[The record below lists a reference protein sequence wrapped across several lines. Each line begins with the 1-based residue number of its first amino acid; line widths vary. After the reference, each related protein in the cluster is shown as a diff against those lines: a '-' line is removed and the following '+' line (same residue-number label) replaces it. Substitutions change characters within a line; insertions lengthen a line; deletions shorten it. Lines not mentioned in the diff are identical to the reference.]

1 MNIPIWPGSSS
12 FSPGNTPFGFYDN
25 ELDFQTDSDKFA
37 LFASRRLGYPLVE
50 IELQDLNFYTA
61 FEEAVTTYGN
71 EIYAY
76 KVADNLLTYE
86 GAPSTTSPGNEE
98 LVEPNFA
105 NIVRL
110 SHQYGEE
117 SGVGGN
123 VTYKKGILT
132 LEANKQNYDLNAWA
146 ESEGIEGGIEIKRIY
161 YEAPPAIN
169 RYFDPYVGSG
179 TGMMQMLDG
188 FGWGGYSPAINFM
201 LMPISYDMQTIE
213 AIEFNDQIRK
223 SQYSF
228 ELVNNQLKI
237 FPIPKTSGMTHLCF
251 QYIKLDDRNQPYV
264 DRYGK
269 EIITNVSNVPF
280 ENPNYNKINSIG
292 RQWIFEYAL
301 ALTKEILG
309 YVRGKYSQIPIPGAD
324 MTLNQDALISAATS
338 EKERL
343 IEKLRT
349 YLETTSREKLLEK
362 KANEAEHQNKTMG
375 QAPMNI
381 FIG

>member
-1 MNIPIWPGSSS
+1 MNVPIWPGSSS

-25 ELDFQTDSDKFA
+25 ETDFQTDIDKFSV
-37 LFASRRLGYPLVE
+37 FASRRLGYPLVE
-50 IELQDLNFYTA
+50 IELQDVNFYAA
-61 FEEAVTTYGN
+61 FEEAITTYGN
-71 EIYAY
+71 EVYSS
-76 KVADNLLTYE
+76 KVADDLLSYE
-86 GAPSTTSPGNEE
+86 GAPTTIQPGNKE
-98 LVEPNFA
+98 LVNPNFA
-105 NIVRL
+105 NLVLL
-110 SHQYGEE
+110 SNQYGEE
-117 SGVGGN
+117 AGVGGN
-123 VTYKKGILT
+123 VTYYSGSLK
-132 LEANKQNYDLNAWA
+132 LEPNKQNYDLTQWA
-146 ESEGIEGGIEIKRIY
+146 IDNNIEGGIEIKRIY

-201 LMPISYDMQTIE
+201 LMPISYDMQTIQ

-237 FPIPKTSGMTHLCF
+237 FPIPRTSGMTDLWF
-251 QYIKLDDRNQPYV
+251 QYIKLDDRNQPYI
-264 DRYGK
+264 DRHGK

-292 RQWIFEYAL
+292 RQWVFEYAL

-309 YVRGKYSQIPIPGAD
+309 YVRGKYSTVPIPGAD
-324 MTLNQDALISAATS
+324 MTLNQDALIAAATT
-338 EKERL
+338 EKEKL
-343 IEKLRT
+343 VEKLRV
-349 YLETTSREKLLEK
+349 YLESTSREKLLEK
-362 KANEAEHQNKTMG
+362 KANEAEQQNKTMG

>member
-1 MNIPIWPGSSS
+1 MNIPVWPGSSS

-25 ELDFQTDSDKFA
+25 ELDFQQDTDKFA
-37 LFASRRLGYPLVE
+37 VFASRRLGYPLVE
-50 IELQDLNFYTA
+50 IELQDLNFYAA

-76 KVADNLLTYE
+76 KVADNLLSYE
-86 GAPSTTSPGNEE
+86 GNPTTIPAGNNE
-98 LVEPNFA
+98 LVEPNFG

-110 SHQYGEE
+110 SNQYGEE

-123 VTYKKGILT
+123 VTYYKGILP
-132 LEANKQNYDLNAWA
+132 LEANKQNYDLNAWSK
-146 ESEGIEGGIEIKRIY
+146 SEGIEGGIEIKRIY
-161 YEAPPAIN
+161 YEAPPAIT
-169 RYFDPYVGSG
+169 RYFDPFVGSG
-179 TGMMQMLDG
+179 TGMMQMLDN

-201 LMPISYDMQTIE
+201 LMPISYDMQTIQ

-223 SQYSF
+223 SQYTF

-237 FPIPKTSGMTHLCF
+237 FPMPVTSGITNLCF
-251 QYIKLDDRNQPYV
+251 EYIKLDERNQPYM
-264 DRYGK
+264 DRKGRD
-269 EIITNVSNVPF
+269 IITNVSNVPF

-301 ALTKEILG
+301 AITKEILG
-309 YVRGKYSQIPIPGAD
+309 YVRGKYSTLPIPGAD
-324 MTLNQDALISAATS
+324 MTLNQDALIAAATS

-343 IEKLRT
+343 IEKLRA

>member
-1 MNIPIWPGSSS
+1 MNIPVWPGSSS

-25 ELDFQTDSDKFA
+25 ELDFQQDIDKFSV
-37 LFASRRLGYPLVE
+37 FASRRLGYPLVE
-50 IELQDLNFYTA
+50 IELQDLNFYAA

-71 EIYAY
+71 EVYAY

-86 GAPSTTSPGNEE
+86 GNPTTIQPGNEE

-110 SHQYGEE
+110 SNQYGEE
-117 SGVGGN
+117 AGVGGN
-123 VTYKKGILT
+123 VTYYSGSLKLSPNQQAYN
-132 LEANKQNYDLNAWA
+132 LNKWA
-146 ESEGIEGGIEIKRIY
+146 KDNNIEGGIEIKRIY

-179 TGMMQMLDG
+179 TGMMQMLDS

-201 LMPISYDMQTIE
+201 MMPISYDMQTIQ

-237 FPIPKTSGMTHLCF
+237 FPIPRTSGMTDLWF
-251 QYIKLDDRNQPYV
+251 QYIKLDDRNNPYM
-264 DRYGK
+264 DRNGRD
-269 EIITNVSNVPF
+269 IITNVSNVPF
-280 ENPNYNKINSIG
+280 ENPNYNRINSIG

-301 ALTKEILG
+301 AITKEILG
-309 YVRGKYSQIPIPGAD
+309 YVRGKYSTVPIPGAD
-324 MTLNQDALISAATS
+324 MTLNQDALIAAATT

-343 IEKLRT
+343 VEKLRAH
-349 YLETTSREKLLEK
+349 LETTSREKLLEK

>member
-1 MNIPIWPGSSS
+1 MNIPVWPGSSS

-50 IELQDLNFYTA
+50 IELQDLNFYAA
-61 FEEAVTTYGN
+61 FEEAITTYGN
-71 EIYAY
+71 EVYAY

-86 GAPSTTSPGNEE
+86 GNPTTIQPGNEE
-98 LVEPNFA
+98 LVEPNFGS
-105 NIVRL
+105 IVRL

-123 VTYKKGILT
+123 VTYYSGSLKLHP
-132 LEANKQNYDLNAWA
+132 NKQCYDLNKWA
-146 ESEGIEGGIEIKRIY
+146 LDNNIQGGIEIKRIY

-201 LMPISYDMQTIE
+201 LMPISYDMQTIQ

-237 FPIPKTSGMTHLCF
+237 FPIPKTSGMTDLWF
-251 QYIKLDDRNQPYV
+251 QYIKIDDRNQPYM
-264 DRYGK
+264 DRNGRD
-269 EIITNVSNVPF
+269 IITNVSNVPF

-301 ALTKEILG
+301 AITKEILG
-309 YVRGKYSQIPIPGAD
+309 YVRGKYSTLPIPGAD
-324 MTLNQDALISAATS
+324 MTLNQDALIAAATS
-338 EKERL
+338 EKEKL
-343 IEKLRT
+343 IEKLRN
-349 YLETTSREKLLEK
+349 YLDTTSREKLLEK